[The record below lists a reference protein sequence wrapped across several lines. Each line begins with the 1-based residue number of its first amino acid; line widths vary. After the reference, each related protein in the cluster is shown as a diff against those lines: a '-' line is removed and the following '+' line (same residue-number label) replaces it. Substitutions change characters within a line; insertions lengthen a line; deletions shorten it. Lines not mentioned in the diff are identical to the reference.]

1 LWACEQE
8 GNRMRILVV
17 EDEKK
22 IAEFIRRGLR
32 EEGYSVDTVY
42 DGNRAHFLA
51 TTQDYDLII
60 LDLMIPGMDGISLC
74 RRLRDEKI
82 ATPIL
87 ILTVR
92 DSVGDKVLGLDS
104 GANDYLTK
112 PFAFEELLARC
123 RALMRNHTVSA
134 PRKLLVSD
142 LELDLLSH
150 EVRRGGEVVSLTA
163 KEFALLEFLM
173 RNEGKVVTR
182 TMISEHVWDIHFDSM
197 TNVIDVYI
205 NRLREKIDRGFKKP
219 LIQTM
224 RGRGYVLKD

>member
-1 LWACEQE
+1 
-8 GNRMRILVV
+8 MRVLVV

-22 IAEFIRRGLR
+22 IAEFVRRGLR
-32 EEGYSVDTVY
+32 EEGYAVDVAH
-42 DGNRAHFLA
+42 DGNQAHFLA

-74 RRLRDEKI
+74 RRLRDDKI
-82 ATPIL
+82 ASPIL
-87 ILTVR
+87 ILTVK
-92 DSVGDKVLGLDS
+92 DSVKDKVLGLDS

-112 PFAFEELLARC
+112 PFAFQELLARC
-123 RALMRNHTVSA
+123 RALMRKYEVSA
-134 PRKLLVSD
+134 PAKILVSD

-150 EVRRGGEVVSLTA
+150 EIRRGGAAISLTA

-182 TMISEHVWDIHFDSM
+182 TMISEHVWDIHFDPM

-219 LIQTM
+219 LIQTI
-224 RGRGYVLKD
+224 RGRGYVLKK

>member
-1 LWACEQE
+1 
-8 GNRMRILVV
+8 MRILVV

-22 IAEFIRRGLR
+22 IAEFVRRGLR
-32 EEGYSVDTVY
+32 EEGYSVDVVN
-42 DGNRAHFLA
+42 DGNQAHFLA
-51 TTQDYDLII
+51 TTEDYDLII

-74 RRLRDEKI
+74 RRLRNDKI

-87 ILTVR
+87 ILTVK
-92 DSVGDKVLGLDS
+92 DSVKDKVLGLDS

-123 RALMRNHTVSA
+123 RALIRKYEVSA
-134 PRKLLVSD
+134 PGKLLVSD
-142 LELDLLSH
+142 LELDLLSR

-182 TMISEHVWDIHFDSM
+182 TMISEHVWDIHFDPM

>member
-1 LWACEQE
+1 
-8 GNRMRILVV
+8 M
-17 EDEKK
+17 
-22 IAEFIRRGLR
+22 
-32 EEGYSVDTVY
+32 
-42 DGNRAHFLA
+42 
-51 TTQDYDLII
+51 
-60 LDLMIPGMDGISLC
+60 
-74 RRLRDEKI
+74 
-82 ATPIL
+82 
-87 ILTVR
+87 
-92 DSVGDKVLGLDS
+92 
-104 GANDYLTK
+104 
-112 PFAFEELLARC
+112 
-123 RALMRNHTVSA
+123 SA

>member
-1 LWACEQE
+1 
-8 GNRMRILVV
+8 MRILVV

-42 DGNRAHFLA
+42 DGNQAHFLA

-74 RRLRDEKI
+74 RRLRDDKI

-87 ILTVR
+87 ILTVK
-92 DSVGDKVLGLDS
+92 DSVEDKVLGLDS

-123 RALMRNHTVSA
+123 RALMRNHDGVRSQEA
-134 PRKLLVSD
+134 PR
-142 LELDLLSH
+142 
-150 EVRRGGEVVSLTA
+150 
-163 KEFALLEFLM
+163 F
-173 RNEGKVVTR
+173 
-182 TMISEHVWDIHFDSM
+182 
-197 TNVIDVYI
+197 
-205 NRLREKIDRGFKKP
+205 
-219 LIQTM
+219 
-224 RGRGYVLKD
+224 